1 MDIRKR
7 RYALVID
14 SRKCINCKACVV
26 ACKAE
31 NGVPIGNF
39 RNWINSDRQGEY
51 PKLRIDFEPEQCHH
65 CEHPS
70 CVRVCPTGASWQR
83 KDGVVL
89 VYADDCIG
97 CRYCMVACPY
107 DNRVFNWRTPVQ
119 EPPADVAVVGETPAR
134 SKGVVEKCTFCV
146 QRTTEGLLPRCVVA
160 CPTGARV
167 FGDLNDPESEVSV
180 LLRERPSYVVFP
192 ERGTEP
198 SLHYLIR
205 TGPNSVGGDL

>member
-39 RNWINSDRQGEY
+39 RNWINEDRQGEY

-89 VYADDCIG
+89 VAADDCIG
-97 CRYCMVACPY
+97 CRYCMIACPY
-107 DNRVFNWRTPVQ
+107 D
-119 EPPADVAVVGETPAR
+119 AR
-134 SKGVVEKCTFCV
+134 YFHEESGTVHKCTFCTHRIDGGV
-146 QRTTEGLLPRCVVA
+146 LPACVET
-160 CPTGARV
+160 CPSKVRV
-167 FGDLNDPESEVSV
+167 FGDLEDPTSRIHE
-180 LLRERPSYVVFP
+180 LLATRRHHVK
-192 ERGTEP
+192 EP
-198 SLHYLIR
+198 QTGNGPQLYYL
-205 TGPNSVGGDL
+205 L